1 VNNPTYPQPPSA
13 NHVNHPQKNPHFPQ
27 IYPQNVD
34 NPTNWKILINIST
47 QNQQKISYTDRWKD
61 GKRMKKW
68 LSTAFALTIA
78 FSLTLQ
84 AEASSNKPI
93 YWGFNKGHDGQ
104 QADAGKEYNTVLSKN
119 GAFYKGN
126 PNDKILY
133 LTFDNGYENG
143 YTIKVLDVLKKE
155 KVPGIFFVTG
165 HYLQSQPELIK
176 RMVKEGHLIGNH
188 SWGHPDMTQISDAK
202 IKDELD
208 KVKTKMTEITGVKE
222 MRYMRPPRGIL
233 SERTIQVANQLG
245 YKHVLWSLAF
255 LDWEVNRQR
264 GWKYSYDSIMSQVH
278 PGAIILLHTVSKDN
292 ADALEKVIQDLKKQG
307 YQFKSMDD
315 FMKKEDQNKAANP

>member
-1 VNNPTYPQPPSA
+1 
-13 NHVNHPQKNPHFPQ
+13 
-27 IYPQNVD
+27 
-34 NPTNWKILINIST
+34 
-47 QNQQKISYTDRWKD
+47 
-61 GKRMKKW
+61 MKKW

-78 FSLTLQ
+78 FSFTMQTQ
-84 AEASSNKPI
+84 AASNKPI
-93 YWGFNKGHDGQ
+93 HWGFNKGHDGQ
-104 QADAGKEYNTVLSKN
+104 QADAGKEYNEVLSKN

-165 HYLQSQPELIK
+165 HYLQSQPDLVK
-176 RMVKEGHLIGNH
+176 RMVNEGHLIGNH

-202 IKDELD
+202 IKEELD
-208 KVKTKMTEITGVKE
+208 KVKTKATEITGVKE

-233 SERTIQVANQLG
+233 SARTIQVANQLG

-255 LDWEVNRQR
+255 FDWDVNKQR

-315 FMKKEDQNKAANP
+315 FMKKEAQNQGVNP